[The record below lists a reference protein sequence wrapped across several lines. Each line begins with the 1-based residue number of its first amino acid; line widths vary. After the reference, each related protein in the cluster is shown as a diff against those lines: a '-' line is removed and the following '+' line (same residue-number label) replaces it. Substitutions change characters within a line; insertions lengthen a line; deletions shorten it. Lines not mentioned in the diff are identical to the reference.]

1 MKKITITAY
10 AGFNIQ
16 DIEGFDLQ
24 VPGHVN
30 SMSFKA
36 GETKS
41 MTVTERAFDG
51 RVGPQLDTLSQDRI
65 QLVESNLPVK
75 RTGPVMTYTLEQLPD
90 QRPVIDKVTEAV
102 LDLSAPAGVTLTG
115 RNLIPGTKANAS
127 VGSGTGL
134 LTVTA
139 TRKGPQGNN
148 ASVVLTAGSATPGVT
163 WAVDLRGHV
172 TVTVTPTVAQR
183 ADLIAAQI
191 NGNAF
196 AAQFFAAT
204 SGGTG
209 KVQPQTLKLTGGAGG
224 GMAWLVV
231 PASAT
236 SWLFVEARKPGNDAN
251 AISLKILAAAGAGGV
266 AVTGNAIVVTPAAAA
281 IGVADIAA
289 QINGSATAAALVKAT
304 ATGVAN
310 VSPATMGQS
319 YLFGGSGEPTVV
331 TIGGAAT
338 SVTTH
343 TDTSMVLAVTNAA
356 LVAAGVGATNVALI
370 SIKLGGRTLSAQ
382 IPMQA

>member
-51 RVGPQLDTLSQDRI
+51 RVGPQLDTLSQDRV
-65 QLVESNLPVK
+65 QLVESGLPVK
-75 RTGPVMTYTLEQLPD
+75 RTGPVMTYTLENLPD
-90 QRPVIDKVTEAV
+90 QRPLIDRVIGSV
-102 LDLSAPAGVTLTG
+102 LDLSTPGGVTLVG
-115 RNLIPGTKANAS
+115 RNLIPGLKANAS

-139 TRKGPQGNN
+139 VRKGPQGNRV
-148 ASVVLTAGSATPGVT
+148 SVVINPGSSSTGVT
-163 WAVDLRGHV
+163 WAIDLTGKV
-172 TVTVTPTVAQR
+172 TITVTPTVAQR
-183 ADLIAAQI
+183 ADLIAAQL
-191 NGNAF
+191 NGNTF
-196 AAQFFAAT
+196 AAMFLAAT

-209 KVQPQTLKLTGGAGG
+209 KVQPQTLKLTGGAGA

-236 SWLFVEARKPGNDAN
+236 SWLFVEATKPGNDAN
-251 AISLKILAAAGAGGV
+251 AISLKILAASGAGLV
-266 AVTGNAIVVTPAAAA
+266 AVTGNAIVVTPAASG
-281 IGVADIAA
+281 IGVDEIAA
-289 QINGSATAAALVKAT
+289 QINADATARALIKCT
-304 ATGVAN
+304 ATGTTDI
-310 VSPATMGQS
+310 SPATMGVS
-319 YLFGGSGEPTVV
+319 HLFGGSGEPTVV
-331 TIGGAAT
+331 TIGGAVAA
-338 SVTTH
+338 VTTH
-343 TDTSMVLAVTNAA
+343 TDTTMVLAVTNALLA
-356 LVAAGVGATNVALI
+356 AAGVVATDLAVI
-370 SIKLGGRTLSAQ
+370 SVKLGGRTLSAQ